1 MSPSDSVLR
10 VSGMSECDDVFISEV
25 SHERHQHTELK
36 PRLSGDAEAEE
47 KTPRLHGDDSTSL
60 NHQPG
65 ASNTEKADSQLRTGS
80 ISFSVDESSVYLC
93 QIVKLS

>member
-1 MSPSDSVLR
+1 M
-10 VSGMSECDDVFISEV
+10 
-25 SHERHQHTELK
+25 SHERHRDTELK
-36 PRLSGDAEAEE
+36 LRLSGVAKAEK

-65 ASNTEKADSQLRTGS
+65 ASNTEKADSQLTTGS
-80 ISFSVDESSVYLC
+80 ISSSIDESSVYLC